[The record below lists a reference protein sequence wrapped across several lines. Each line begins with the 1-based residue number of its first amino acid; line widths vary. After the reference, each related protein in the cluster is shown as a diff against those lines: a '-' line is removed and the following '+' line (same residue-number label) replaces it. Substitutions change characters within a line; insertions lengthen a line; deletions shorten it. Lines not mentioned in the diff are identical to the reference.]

1 MKFLQEQIKKKGLD
15 GALFVTNESLNP
27 NLFYLTGYIGAGI
40 LLIRPNDKPILH
52 VPSRDLTQA
61 KQVNGV
67 EITSGK
73 KLIEMLAEKKINIK
87 KMGTDFTNISV
98 FDFNELKEKLNCDFI
113 DLTETMNSY
122 RAIKSNVEI
131 QKIQMACK
139 LTDKILSKFVKNFK
153 KFKTEKDASAFL
165 VYESNKLAEGVSFEP
180 IVASGKNAAIPHH
193 VPSGNMNKGFC
204 VIDFGVKYQGYCS
217 DVTRT
222 IYFGKPNKDEEKIYY
237 DLLENQEN
245 AISLIKP
252 GVPIADLCN
261 NAEKNLKQK
270 LIHSLGHGLGVE
282 VHEMPYVSTN
292 SKDILKEGMVITIE
306 PGEYIEGK
314 YGIRI
319 EDDVLVTEDG
329 QKVLSKFTKKLII
342 IK

>member
-1 MKFLQEQIKKKGLD
+1 MKILQEQIKAKGLD

-27 NLFYLTGYIGAGI
+27 NLFYLTGYIGAGVMI
-40 LLIRPNDKPILH
+40 IRPDDHPILH

-61 KQVNGV
+61 KQVKGV
-67 EITSGK
+67 EVTSGK
-73 KLIEMLAEKKINIK
+73 KLIEILAEKKIKFK
-87 KMGTDFTNISV
+87 KLGIDFVNISA
-98 FDFNELKEKLNCDFI
+98 FDFNELKEKLNCEFI
-113 DLTETMNSY
+113 DITETMNSY
-122 RAIKSNVEI
+122 RVVKSDEEIK
-131 QKIQMACK
+131 KILMACK
-139 LTDKILSKFVKNFK
+139 ITDKILGNFIKNFK

-193 VPSGNMNKGFC
+193 VPSGIMNKGFC
-204 VIDFGVKYQGYCS
+204 VIDFGVKYKGYCS

-222 IYFGKPNKDEEKIYY
+222 IYFGKPDKNEEKIYY
-237 DLLENQEN
+237 DLLENQEK
-245 AISLIKP
+245 AISLVKP
-252 GVPIADLCN
+252 GVPISDLCDH
-261 NAEKNLKQK
+261 AEKNLKQK
-270 LIHSLGHGLGVE
+270 LIHSLGHGLGIE

-292 SKDILKEGMVITIE
+292 SKDALKEGMVITIE
-306 PGEYIEGK
+306 PGEYVEGK

-319 EDDVLVTEDG
+319 EDDVLVTASG

>member
-1 MKFLQEQIKKKGLD
+1 MKVLQAQIKQMGLD
-15 GALFVTNESLNP
+15 GALFVTNESLNS

-40 LLIRPNDKPILH
+40 LIIRHNDCPILH

-61 KQVNGV
+61 KQVKGV
-67 EITSGK
+67 EVTSGK
-73 KLIEMLAEKKINIK
+73 KLIEMLAEKKIK
-87 KMGTDFTNISV
+87 VKRMGIDFANISV
-98 FDFNELKEKLNCDFI
+98 FDFNELKEKLNCEFI

-122 RAIKSNVEI
+122 RAVKSNEEI
-131 QKIQMACK
+131 KKILAACK
-139 LTDKILSKFVKNFK
+139 ITDKILGKFIKNFK

-180 IVASGKNAAIPHH
+180 IVASGKNAAVPHH

-204 VIDFGVKYQGYCS
+204 VIDFGVKYKGYCS

-222 IYFGKPNKDEEKIYY
+222 IYFGKPDKSEEKTYY
-237 DLLENQEN
+237 DLLENQEK
-245 AISLIKP
+245 AISLVKP
-252 GVPIADLCN
+252 GVSISDLCN
-261 NAEKNLKQK
+261 HAEKNLKQK
-270 LIHSLGHGLGVE
+270 LIHSLGHGLGIE
-282 VHEMPYVSTN
+282 VHEMPYVSIN

-306 PGEYIEGK
+306 PGEYVEGK

-319 EDDVLVTEDG
+319 EDDVLVTANG